1 MYRCK
6 FDDILDDEDDFLA
19 VVRFWEMKGCRSFES
34 PTSPSSLSFFLDL
47 LRCHLRRTILCEG
60 KMLTKGNILKICK
73 EKLKNCLLQFLV
85 LNTYVLYIIWK
96 FSQKKKNWH
105 ETRCDLFFYRNCQ
118 SHDTHVKIVVSQWN
132 TWKCQ
137 NNKYNHFRI
146 YDTYIHN
153 SLMYQLFA
161 LFYIKYMI

>member
-1 MYRCK
+1 MKIMMLQNYIMIIILIPSETVSSNASVTENVMYCCK

-85 LNTYVLYIIWK
+85 LNTYVLYII
-96 FSQKKKNWH
+96 
-105 ETRCDLFFYRNCQ
+105 
-118 SHDTHVKIVVSQWN
+118 
-132 TWKCQ
+132 
-137 NNKYNHFRI
+137 
-146 YDTYIHN
+146 
-153 SLMYQLFA
+153 
-161 LFYIKYMI
+161 

>member
-1 MYRCK
+1 MKMMILQNYIMIIILIPSETVSSNASVTENVMYCCK

-73 EKLKNCLLQFLV
+73 EKLKKMSFA
-85 LNTYVLYIIWK
+85 I
-96 FSQKKKNWH
+96 FSVKRICFVYYLKVGQKRKTDMKPDVIYSSI
-105 ETRCDLFFYRNCQ
+105 ETVNRM
-118 SHDTHVKIVVSQWN
+118 TH
-132 TWKCQ
+132 T
-137 NNKYNHFRI
+137 
-146 YDTYIHN
+146 
-153 SLMYQLFA
+153 
-161 LFYIKYMI
+161 

>member
-1 MYRCK
+1 MLNVWMKMMILQNYIMIIILIPCETVSSNASVTENVMYRCK
-6 FDDILDDEDDFLA
+6 FDDILDDADDFLA

-96 FSQKKKNWH
+96 LAKKEKL
-105 ETRCDLFFYRNCQ
+105 T
-118 SHDTHVKIVVSQWN
+118 WN
-132 TWKCQ
+132 Q
-137 NNKYNHFRI
+137 MGFI
-146 YDTYIHN
+146 
-153 SLMYQLFA
+153 LL
-161 LFYIKYMI
+161 

>member
-1 MYRCK
+1 MKMMILQNYIMIIILIPSETVSSNASVTENVMYRCI

-96 FSQKKKNWH
+96 LAKKEKL
-105 ETRCDLFFYRNCQ
+105 T
-118 SHDTHVKIVVSQWN
+118 WN
-132 TWKCQ
+132 QMW
-137 NNKYNHFRI
+137 FI
-146 YDTYIHN
+146 
-153 SLMYQLFA
+153 LL
-161 LFYIKYMI
+161 

>member
-1 MYRCK
+1 MKMMILQNYIMIIILIPSETVSSNASVTENVMYRCK

-96 FSQKKKNWH
+96 LAKKEKL
-105 ETRCDLFFYRNCQ
+105 T
-118 SHDTHVKIVVSQWN
+118 WN
-132 TWKCQ
+132 QMW
-137 NNKYNHFRI
+137 FI
-146 YDTYIHN
+146 
-153 SLMYQLFA
+153 LL
-161 LFYIKYMI
+161 

>member
-1 MYRCK
+1 MKMMILQNYIMIIILIPCETVSSNASVTENVMYRCK

-19 VVRFWEMKGCRSFES
+19 VVRFWEMKGCRRFES
-34 PTSPSSLSFFLDL
+34 PTSPSSLLFFLDL

-96 FSQKKKNWH
+96 LAKKEKL
-105 ETRCDLFFYRNCQ
+105 T
-118 SHDTHVKIVVSQWN
+118 WN
-132 TWKCQ
+132 QMW
-137 NNKYNHFRI
+137 FI
-146 YDTYIHN
+146 
-153 SLMYQLFA
+153 LL
-161 LFYIKYMI
+161 

>member
-1 MYRCK
+1 MQCLNGNNDIANLYHDHFILIPCDTVRSNASVTENVMYCCK

-96 FSQKKKNWH
+96 LAKKEKL
-105 ETRCDLFFYRNCQ
+105 T
-118 SHDTHVKIVVSQWN
+118 WN
-132 TWKCQ
+132 QMW
-137 NNKYNHFRI
+137 FI
-146 YDTYIHN
+146 
-153 SLMYQLFA
+153 LL
-161 LFYIKYMI
+161 